1 MNGDY
6 EKILVA
12 VDGSEN
18 ANTAFEKAIPI
29 IKRNNAE
36 LFIAHIIERPNIS
49 RTNQFTSAFTSS
61 LKAEGQKIVDKYQEK
76 AKEEGIEGSSTI
88 LEVGSAKQVLAREL
102 PKNENIDLIIIGAT
116 GTNAVSRYFI
126 GSVAENVTRHA
137 ACDVLVVHMEDED
150 KENT

>member
-18 ANTAFEKAIPI
+18 ANTAFKKAISI
-29 IKRNNAE
+29 VKRNDAE
-36 LFIAHIIERPNIS
+36 LFIAHVIERPNIS

-61 LKAEGQKIVDKYQEK
+61 LKAEGQNIVDKYKEK
-76 AKEEGIEGSSTI
+76 AKEEGLEASTI

-102 PKNENIDLIIIGAT
+102 PENENIDLIIIGAT

-137 ACDVLVVHMEDED
+137 ACDVLVVHMEDE
-150 KENT
+150 KGN

>member
-1 MNGDY
+1 
-6 EKILVA
+6 
-12 VDGSEN
+12 
-18 ANTAFEKAIPI
+18 
-29 IKRNNAE
+29 
-36 LFIAHIIERPNIS
+36 
-49 RTNQFTSAFTSS
+49 
-61 LKAEGQKIVDKYQEK
+61 
-76 AKEEGIEGSSTI
+76 
-88 LEVGSAKQVLAREL
+88 L